1 MKKRILLAVLALVMV
16 SGCSNGTETSVT
28 ESSVPESVVSVAE
41 SAESSEKESS
51 VESKAESKPESKAE
65 SKAESKPESKAES
78 KVESKPESKAE
89 SKVES
94 KPESKAESKAESKP
108 ESKVESKVESKP
120 ESKVESKAESKVES
134 KVESKPESKV
144 ESSKEE
150 STVIPATNK
159 ELVGFYNLTEMTG
172 EGDSVISMKRYNIA
186 GMYITLEIN
195 AGGTGVFSEYKEKA
209 NITWNDKYI
218 NLTHYDD
225 MEYSVSGD
233 RLALYSDDMTLV
245 FERTDK
251 EELKKKMEENSES
264 EELSGEIDPD
274 AVGDYILKEMD
285 MEDEFDFDEDVY
297 LTLHNDGTGYLES
310 EGEQLE
316 ITWVDGQIKA
326 MDDIFYYEK
335 EGNDIVVDFYGI
347 YVKFEKV

>member
-1 MKKRILLAVLALVMV
+1 MKKRILLAVLALMVV
-16 SGCSNGTETSVT
+16 SGCSNGEETSVSEPEST
-28 ESSVPESVVSVAE
+28 AESSIVSVVESMESSV
-41 SAESSEKESS
+41 KESS
-51 VESKAESKPESKAE
+51 VESKPES
-65 SKAESKPESKAES
+65 S
-78 KVESKPESKAE
+78 VESKEENSKKESSVENKEE
-89 SKVES
+89 SSKKESSVEI
-94 KPESKAESKAESKP
+94 KEESRKKESSVEIKEESNKK
-108 ESKVESKVESKP
+108 ESSVENKE
-120 ESKVESKAESKVES
+120 
-134 KVESKPESKV
+134 

-150 STVIPATNK
+150 TSVIPATNR

>member
-1 MKKRILLAVLALVMV
+1 MKKRILLAVLALMVV
-16 SGCSNGTETSVT
+16 SGCSNGEETSVSEPEST
-28 ESSVPESVVSVAE
+28 AESSIVSVVESMESSV
-41 SAESSEKESS
+41 KESS
-51 VESKAESKPESKAE
+51 VESKAESKP
-65 SKAESKPESKAES
+65 
-78 KVESKPESKAE
+78 
-89 SKVES
+89 
-94 KPESKAESKAESKP
+94 
-108 ESKVESKVESKP
+108 
-120 ESKVESKAESKVES
+120 ESKVES

-297 LTLHNDGTGYLES
+297 LTLHNDGTGF
-310 EGEQLE
+310 
-316 ITWVDGQIKA
+316 W
-326 MDDIFYYEK
+326 
-335 EGNDIVVDFYGI
+335 
-347 YVKFEKV
+347 